1 MVYTTALFSDAH
13 VDIRSQA
20 DEEGVDDAKSGTP
33 LPDAIG
39 LCVDIWNRIRY

>member
-20 DEEGVDDAKSGTP
+20 DEDGVDDAKSGMP
-33 LPDAIG
+33 LPAAIG
-39 LCVDIWNRIRY
+39 VWADI